1 MNNEELIQKLQD
13 LRIEEDRVIQQLI
26 NNSRQSRGDLIPP
39 SPPTQRD
46 RSLHSVGDRVRITNA
61 VRVKGSVIPKRNV
74 RGTVVKLTAS
84 RVHVRLDETQ
94 EIVQRAPSNVAREPG
109 RQP

>member
-1 MNNEELIQKLQD
+1 MTNEELIQKLQD

-26 NNSRQSRGDLIPP
+26 INSRQSRADLVPP
-39 SPPTQRD
+39 SPPTQGD
-46 RSLHSVGDRVRITNA
+46 RNAHSVGDRVRITNG
-61 VRVKGSVIPKRNV
+61 VRVKGSVIPRRNV
-74 RGTVVKLTAS
+74 RGTVVKITAS
-84 RVHVRLDETQ
+84 RVHVRLDDTR